1 MINDMEYY
9 INTVK
14 TPNTVLAGGKLNC
27 TVLVGGGGGA
37 RYLGRSV
44 FFIIKTGESM
54 VVRYSGDTIFEKA
67 SIGGFTKTG
76 ESMVHT
82 VLIPVMFILQH
93 F

>member
-27 TVLVGGGGGA
+27 TVLVGGGGGTVFGEVGIF
-37 RYLGRSV
+37 YYKNGGKHGGTVFGRHD
-44 FFIIKTGESM
+44 IRE
-54 VVRYSGDTIFEKA
+54 A

-76 ESMVHT
+76 ESMV
-82 VLIPVMFILQH
+82 LRY
-93 F
+93 